1 MTNLRRTVRE
11 NSTSSRR
18 FGPWQRMSKNSLPVN
33 ILGSSFTIQ
42 SSGDIQHLQRVVDY
56 LKKKVEEIQEK
67 YADSATQDPVKISLL
82 AGLNAI
88 DELLRRDGVETQQS
102 EVVEL
107 EKITER
113 LIDTIDDSLMGN

>member
-1 MTNLRRTVRE
+1 
-11 NSTSSRR
+11 
-18 FGPWQRMSKNSLPVN
+18 MSKNSLAVN

-42 SSGDIQHLQRVVDY
+42 SGGDLQHLQRVVDY
-56 LKKKVEEIQEK
+56 LEKKVEEIQQK

-88 DELLRRDGVETQQS
+88 DELFRRRGVETQHG

-113 LIDTIDDSLMGN
+113 LIDTIDESLMGN